1 MAIPPNDMTLWN
13 LLDSKPEDTDR
24 VNPVYDIDADE
35 QKCQLYS
42 VFKTFFVKTDEPTDV
57 EAIVEFQSTATKP
70 NSILKF
76 GAAGEFHVY
85 SDGTDLF
92 VKGTNAAGKLRFYA
106 NSVEMLTLDPVAD
119 SIATYGNALNY
130 DGTAGKGLIFAVTT
144 NNARF
149 TEQLNCKSLF
159 VAENGIKMLSN
170 NISYSVA
177 ENGIKMLSNNISYS
191 GAIDTGLEYDVSN
204 NAYFKQNLNCADILN
219 VEGQI
224 NANKTGEW
232 SLVSIGKV
240 WFKNNIK
247 VVGNRISYD
256 GGNNGIGVNSSHNAV
271 VDNALIVGTTIS
283 STGNI
288 TSDNTVEGGWLKGGF
303 LDITDGRATPSTI
316 AGRARIWVDTGGNVK
331 IKHGD
336 GTIETFTTT

>member
-170 NISYSVA
+170 NISYS
-177 ENGIKMLSNNISYS
+177 

-219 VEGQI
+219 VAGQI
-224 NANKTGEW
+224 NANKAGEW
-232 SLVSIGKV
+232 SIDADGKCR
-240 WFKNNIK
+240 FKNNIAIQTNFI
-247 VVGNRISYD
+247 NRTGANNEGISIGLTGDLIVAQDCQVNSGEVFASGKIRTNTYFN
-256 GGNNGIGVNSSHNAV
+256 NNGYNGQT
-271 VDNALIVGTTIS
+271 GTITLASAATI
-283 STGNI
+283 
-288 TSDNTVEGGWLKGGF
+288 TVKGGI
-303 LDITDGRATPSTI
+303 ITGWS
-316 AGRARIWVDTGGNVK
+316 
-331 IKHGD
+331 
-336 GTIETFTTT
+336 